1 VSLLSPGVSFAGRRN
16 PAMMARQDDTGHAA
30 LVAAASRELACVVA
44 SAGAAA
50 ARACRSGPYP
60 LAAEDSGSADR
71 GQMGECLREVADLPA
86 AGDVVLLGVQAQ
98 IVAQSLPGTLP
109 GRRPTVTCGATKHSL
124 LINVPTA
131 AGRRDG

>member
-1 VSLLSPGVSFAGRRN
+1 
-16 PAMMARQDDTGHAA
+16 MMARQDDTGHAA